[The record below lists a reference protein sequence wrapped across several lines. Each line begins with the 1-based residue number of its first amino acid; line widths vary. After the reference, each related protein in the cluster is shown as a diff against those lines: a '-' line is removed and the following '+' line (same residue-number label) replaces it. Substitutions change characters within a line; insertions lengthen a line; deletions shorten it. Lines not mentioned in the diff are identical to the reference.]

1 MDPPI
6 AYGIRQ
12 PISHTAAT
20 TAELLAERRF
30 GTALICQES
39 SAPTR
44 TPSQDQ
50 FRSRLFATPRSLSR

>member
-6 AYGIRQ
+6 ACGIRQ

-30 GTALICQES
+30 GTA
-39 SAPTR
+39 
-44 TPSQDQ
+44 
-50 FRSRLFATPRSLSR
+50 